1 MIIYI
6 KILNFPIGGGLQ
18 GSWLL
23 LIRENPVCTASAQWS
38 TIPYSTHALI
48 ETHEFPFVQHYEPQS
63 SVYNEVSKQGSRR
76 PWQYLTIKNIWEIMT
91 RNKIDT
97 KSDKE
102 INNDYLTDIM
112 FIYPQT
118 LYPSSRMFCIE
129 SCRPEDMDFQLT
141 ELLRSHHLISVNSN
155 SCDMT
160 PDGAWM
166 RF

>member
-1 MIIYI
+1 
-6 KILNFPIGGGLQ
+6 
-18 GSWLL
+18 
-23 LIRENPVCTASAQWS
+23 
-38 TIPYSTHALI
+38 
-48 ETHEFPFVQHYEPQS
+48 
-63 SVYNEVSKQGSRR
+63 
-76 PWQYLTIKNIWEIMT
+76 MT
-91 RNKIDT
+91 RNKIDM
-97 KSDKE
+97 KSNKE

-141 ELLRSHHLISVNSN
+141 EPLRSHHLISVNSN

-166 RF
+166 VLK